1 MKDVIFFSM
10 VCKSIIIKKNNIK
23 FRKTYKNNKIY
34 TYLLY
39 NMYNHFFCIYN
50 IYYNKYNYKIYK
62 ILSYKTLNN
71 KKYNI
76 YKKFNIYKNILI

>member
-1 MKDVIFFSM
+1 MNMNKEIIKYKNM
-10 VCKSIIIKKNNIK
+10 ACKSIIIKKNNNKIIK
-23 FRKTYKNNKIY
+23 EYKNNKISK
-34 TYLLY
+34 YLLY
-39 NMYNHFFCIYN
+39 MYNHFFCI
-50 IYYNKYNYKIYK
+50 YNYKIYK